1 MSFQQ
6 RQCFAAVFAANAMQR
21 QTASSL
27 PVTTTINQSLFIAD
41 TRPIVKH
48 EHWTTKRETTQLQ
61 KGREKNYKQCDR

>member
-1 MSFQQ
+1 
-6 RQCFAAVFAANAMQR
+6 MQR